1 MVDAILNVNAL
12 KVGDVGDLGEGWAD
26 VKANAGANAGI
37 GAEVARARKD
47 SVSLLLT
54 SSDLTLPRKLDFVSP
69 IRTDG
74 PATLGLHDLLDIGS
88 MKLPA
93 KLPVKPAKLPAK
105 LPCGILK
112 PSSPNALALLPFNHD
127 GFPSMLNIK
136 SFPFVPNPSNTMF
149 LPLPVTV
156 GLTLLPSVVIRAHFL
171 RLDFTVWPNRLKL
184 PNPVSTTANSRCLSS
199 SRKH

>member
-1 MVDAILNVNAL
+1 MQRQAAGGGVLLTVNAL

-26 VKANAGANAGI
+26 VEANAGI

-47 SVSLLLT
+47 SVSPLLT

-74 PATLGLHDLLDIGS
+74 PATLGLLDLGS
-88 MKLPA
+88 MELPA
-93 KLPVKPAKLPAK
+93 KLPVKLPAKLPAK

-112 PSSPNALALLPFNHD
+112 PSSPSALALLPLNHD

-136 SFPFVPNPSNTMF
+136 SFPFLPNPSNTMF

-156 GLTLLPSVVIRAHFL
+156 GLTLLPSAVIRAHFL
-171 RLDFTVWPNRLKL
+171 RLDFTVWPNRLRL